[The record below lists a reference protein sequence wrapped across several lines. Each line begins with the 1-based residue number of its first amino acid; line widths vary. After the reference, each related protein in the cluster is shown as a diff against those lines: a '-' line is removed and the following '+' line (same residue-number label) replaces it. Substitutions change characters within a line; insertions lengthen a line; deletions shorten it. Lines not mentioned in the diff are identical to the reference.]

1 MQTKRIIRI
10 TLILFFITG
19 VFCAGAIAI
28 GASRPTTRIVAQIY
42 SYSEDKQYLA
52 LLDMNRNL
60 PIQVNFPVE
69 LRNAIVISDDGR
81 RFILPTGA
89 LNQATLL
96 LWELHTG
103 KTVELPQKYVNC
115 SALNWRW
122 LRDNRHVLFQ
132 CRDNPQ
138 DGTIGG
144 MYTFDF
150 ETGNVYPLYNNPS
163 VIMPHQ
169 WSSDNRRVAIND
181 DGKVFIVGVQ
191 GDNLT
196 TITPEGRRFTFVAW
210 LPDGESVLLRGRS
223 TIERYTFSTGEL
235 EVILDEFEVNSEPV
249 LSPDGAWLALVTSER
264 RPRAYAFNLA
274 TAELNPLETT
284 ELKINNVVWVGWSP
298 DSQWVMIR
306 TIIESREGNFYYLA
320 RPDGA
325 LVTLLAENI
334 EAIPIWSAD
343 STRVTYSIY
352 DEMDSTYYSELAVW
366 DVSSFLPPQ
375 PVFPYGQFP
384 LWSPDDTVLVFIESP
399 NALGSIRRLGY
410 YTAQG
415 GVHFLTNDDSSV
427 VEFIFIR

>member
-1 MQTKRIIRI
+1 VQTKRIIRI

-19 VFCAGAIAI
+19 IFCAGAIAV
-28 GASRPTTRIVAQIY
+28 GASYPTTRIVAQIY
-42 SYSEDKQYLA
+42 SPSEDRQYLA
-52 LLDMNRNL
+52 LIDMNRNL
-60 PIQVNFPVE
+60 PIQVNFPVTFPNNV
-69 LRNAIVISDDGR
+69 LVSADGR

-96 LWELHTG
+96 LWELLTG
-103 KTVELPQKYVNC
+103 KMVALPQEYVNC
-115 SALNWRW
+115 SALNWQW
-122 LRDNRHVLFQ
+122 LHDNRHVLFQ

-150 ETGNVYPLYNNPS
+150 ETGNVYPLYSNPS
-163 VIMPHQ
+163 VIMSHQ
-169 WSSDNRRVAIND
+169 WSPDNRRVAIND
-181 DGKVFIVGVQ
+181 DGKVLIAGVQ

-196 TITPEGRRFTFVAW
+196 TITPQGRRFTFVAW

-235 EVILDEFEVNSEPV
+235 EVILDEFEANSEPV

-274 TAELNPLETT
+274 TSELNPLETT

-306 TIIESREGNFYYLA
+306 TLIESRDGNFYYLA
-320 RPDGA
+320 RPDA
-325 LVTLLAENI
+325 AVVTLLAENI
-334 EAIPIWSAD
+334 DAIPVWSAD
-343 STRVTYSIY
+343 STRVSYSIY
-352 DEMDSTYYSELAVW
+352 DEMDTTYYSELAVW

-375 PVFPYGQFP
+375 TILPHGQFP
-384 LWSPDDTVLVFIESP
+384 QWSPDDTVLAFLESP

-415 GVHFLTNDDSSV
+415 GVQFLTNEDSSV
-427 VEFIFIR
+427 VGFIFVK